1 MDKNFCDKCGGE
13 EAVDTHAAGCCCER
27 KKVREGEAFRSLQNR
42 LRRIAGQVR
51 GIESMLESDA
61 YCIDILTQVS
71 AVESALGAFARAL
84 LESHIRECVVEDIKA
99 EKYES
104 VDELIRTVSKL
115 MR

>member
-1 MDKNFCDKCGGE
+1 METNYEDKCVCGE
-13 EAVDTHAAGCCCER
+13 GAADKKCCCER
-27 KKVREGEAFRSLQNR
+27 KKVREGGELRSLKNR

-51 GIESMLESDA
+51 GIEAMLESDA

-71 AVESALGAFARAL
+71 AVESALGAFGRAL
-84 LESHIRECVVEDIKA
+84 LESHIRECVVEDIKN

-104 VDELIRTVSKL
+104 IDELILTVSKM